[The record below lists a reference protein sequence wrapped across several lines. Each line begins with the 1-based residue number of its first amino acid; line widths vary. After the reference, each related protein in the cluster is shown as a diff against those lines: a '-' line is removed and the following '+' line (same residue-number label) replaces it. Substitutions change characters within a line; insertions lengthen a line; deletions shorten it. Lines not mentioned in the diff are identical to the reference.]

1 MNLHRPPAV
10 DDIRSRELGAFL
22 RSRRERLAPVD
33 VGLPAGAR
41 RRTPGLRREE
51 VAMIAGVGTT
61 WYTWLEQG
69 RDVKPSNETL
79 RAIGEAL
86 RLDAAETHHLYV
98 LAGRQPP
105 NPRPTQP
112 ERVDE
117 ALRHT
122 LTSLTIQPAYV
133 MGRRWDVLAWNR
145 AAAVVFGDYGALDGD
160 ARNIMH
166 LLFTDQDYRRLL
178 VDWRE
183 LARTALGR
191 FRAESAKYIGDPDFE
206 RLIALL
212 TAASPEFRAWWPE
225 RDVIRQLS
233 GVKTIRHPVAG
244 DLTFEHMSFSIDDG
258 SDMKLIVYTPL
269 AAQDSVA
276 KMAALLRSAPAAE
289 APMTSCEAGDAP
301 V

>member
-1 MNLHRPPAV
+1 MNLQRPPAV
-10 DDIRSRELGAFL
+10 DDIRTRELGAFL
-22 RSRRERLAPVD
+22 RSRRERLAPAD

-51 VAMIAGVGTT
+51 VAMVAGVGTT

-69 RDVKPSNETL
+69 RDVKPSSETL
-79 RAIGEAL
+79 RAISEAL
-86 RLDAAETHHLYV
+86 RLDAAEKRHLYI

-105 NPRPTQP
+105 SPRPTQP
-112 ERVDE
+112 EKVDV

-145 AAAVVFGDYGALDGD
+145 AAEVVFGDYGALDGD

-166 LLFTDQDYRRLL
+166 LLFTDQDHRRLL
-178 VDWRE
+178 VDWQE
-183 LARTALGR
+183 LARMALGR

-206 RLIALL
+206 RLIAVL

-233 GVKTIRHPVAG
+233 GIKTIRHPIARG
-244 DLTFEHMSFSIDDG
+244 LTFEHMSFSIDDG

-269 AAQDSVA
+269 TAQDSAA
-276 KMAALLRSAPAAE
+276 KMEALLRSTPAAGATAPSRALDDAPA
-289 APMTSCEAGDAP
+289 
-301 V
+301 